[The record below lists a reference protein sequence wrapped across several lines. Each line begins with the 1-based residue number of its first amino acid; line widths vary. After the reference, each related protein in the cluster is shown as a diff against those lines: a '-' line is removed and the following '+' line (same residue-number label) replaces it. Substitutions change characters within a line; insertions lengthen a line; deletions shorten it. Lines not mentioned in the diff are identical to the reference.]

1 MARVDSLVTGRL
13 SNATVAWTL
22 VAVLVASTVWSLL
35 AGDPLW
41 ALFSAAV
48 IAIAVVPAVTATDP
62 AVTVSWP
69 ILLLS
74 ALPAIAR
81 PAGLFV
87 QPLGYVSVAALGL
100 LVVAEID
107 RFSAAEMPGWVAG
120 VLVLMTTMS
129 VASTWA
135 VVRYLANV
143 AVGTAFFTTT
153 EALMWDLVV
162 ASATGAVAGAVF
174 ERWLR
179 GGGEAV

>member
-62 AVTVSWP
+62 SVTVSWP

-81 PAGLFV
+81 PAGIFV
-87 QPLGYVSVAALGL
+87 KPLGYGSVAALGL

-107 RFSAAEMPGWVAG
+107 RFSAAEMPGWVAA
-120 VLVLMTTMS
+120 VLVVMTTMS

-143 AVGTAFFTTT
+143 AVGTAFFTST

-162 ASATGAVAGAVF
+162 ASTTGVVAGAVF

-179 GGGEAV
+179 GEEAV